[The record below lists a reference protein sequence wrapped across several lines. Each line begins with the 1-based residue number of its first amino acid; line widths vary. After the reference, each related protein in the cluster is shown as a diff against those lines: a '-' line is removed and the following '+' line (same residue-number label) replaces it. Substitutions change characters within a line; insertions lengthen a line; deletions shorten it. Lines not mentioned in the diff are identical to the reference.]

1 MFASLF
7 QASRFGLKV
16 IEGKWL
22 SESVSENSPM
32 TVRADAE
39 EKETALL
46 KSRLATPRSPQVVYD
61 TDEEESDNNRGT
73 NSSDQMEDSGDELDR
88 AHEVNLVCYFSH

>member
-22 SESVSENSPM
+22 SESVSENSLM

-61 TDEEESDNNRGT
+61 TDEEESNNNRGT

-88 AHEVNLVCYFSH
+88 AHEVVASYP

>member
-1 MFASLF
+1 
-7 QASRFGLKV
+7 
-16 IEGKWL
+16 
-22 SESVSENSPM
+22 M

-88 AHEVNLVCYFSH
+88 AHEVLLVTLELNYHFPKVVASYP